1 MMRVNWSPDKC
12 GLSEDKIMGDPLA
25 RGAAKPTPTLGEGCT
40 RRFDPEAMGPE
51 HGTEF
56 ADAAALWQRLQAR
69 QGEPGE
75 DDKPPC
81 ETPEAP

>member
-1 MMRVNWSPDKC
+1 MQPELYAR
-12 GLSEDKIMGDPLA
+12 SEMNDPLH

-56 ADAAALWQRLQAR
+56 ADAAALWQQLQNQANTAPET
-69 QGEPGE
+69 EPVVE
-75 DDKPPC
+75 KSHK
-81 ETPEAP
+81 T